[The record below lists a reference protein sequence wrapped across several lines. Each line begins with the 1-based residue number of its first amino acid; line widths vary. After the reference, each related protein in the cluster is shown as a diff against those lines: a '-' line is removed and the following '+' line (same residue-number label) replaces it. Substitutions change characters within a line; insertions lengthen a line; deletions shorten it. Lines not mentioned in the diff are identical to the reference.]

1 MKRILGLDLGPNSIG
16 WALAIRRND
25 SDGSEVIEHIEA
37 GGSRIIPMDA
47 AIQGDFEN
55 GNSVSQTAERT
66 GYRGIRRLRERCL
79 LRRERLNR
87 VLDVMG
93 FLPDHY
99 AAELT
104 RYGKFKE
111 PDGCKLAWRKKGDGK
126 YEFLFKD
133 SYAGMLDDFRQYQGQ
148 WLGDGGLVPYDW
160 TIYYLRKKALT
171 HAITK
176 QELAWI
182 LLNFNQKRGYYQL
195 RGEDTDGDKSKQEE
209 FYALKVVDVVDT
221 GERKGKDT
229 WYDIILENGM
239 VYHRPAPTPPDWI
252 GKVKEFIVTTQLDNE
267 GKPKTDKDG
276 TVKRSFRMPKEDD
289 WGLVK
294 KRTEA
299 DIDRSGKTVG
309 EYIYEALL
317 VDPKQKIKGKLV
329 RTVERKY
336 YREELRRILD
346 AQINFIP
353 ELRDDSLY
361 EACLNELYGTNDA
374 YRHSIEGRGFTYLF
388 VDNIIFYQ
396 RPLKSKKSLIDD
408 CPYESHTYVDK
419 ETGEQKTAP
428 VKCIAK
434 SNPLYQEFRLWQ
446 FVANL
451 RIYQRQKEIDGILRV
466 DVDVTDEFIATVD
479 DQVKLF
485 DWLSDCQ
492 NINQEALLVK
502 YFKIKKPRGR
512 DVPLPYRWNYVEDKT
527 YPCNETRGKMLECLE
542 KAGVDKGVLTKDV
555 EKSLWHIF
563 YSVEDKQEL
572 NRALITFAGKHD
584 FGDRFVEVFSKFP
597 PFKKEY
603 GAYSEKAIKRLLPL
617 MRVGRHWSEG
627 DIDKNTR
634 GRIEN
639 MINGEYDETIK
650 DRVREKAINLTDITQ
665 FSGLPLWL
673 ACYVVYD
680 RHSEAKDITKWT
692 SPDDVDAYLRHF
704 KQHSLRNPIVEQV
717 VTETLRTVR
726 DIWRRYGTIDEIH
739 IEMGREMKQT
749 ADQRKKATQRITDNE
764 NANIRAK
771 VLLTEFINPEFGI
784 DNVRPYS
791 PNQQELLRI
800 YEDGVLGSVGE
811 IEDDISAIMKKLSE
825 TDVKKRPTHNEV
837 MRYKL
842 WLDQKYLSPYTGRF
856 IPLARL
862 FTADY
867 QIEHIIP
874 QSRYFD
880 DSFSNKVIC
889 ESAVNALKDRM
900 LGMEFIKEK
909 HGQVVELGNGTTATV
924 LSVEEYERLVANNY
938 KNNQPKMRKL
948 LMDDI
953 PDNFIERQLNDS
965 RYISKLVKTLM
976 SNIVREEGEEQ
987 DISKNVIV
995 TNGAITDRLKKDWG
1009 VKDVWNRIILPRFK
1023 RLNELTG
1030 TGKFTT
1036 TSASG
1041 HEIPDMPLDMQKGFN
1056 KKRIDHRHHAMDA
1069 MVIAC
1074 TTREHVNLLNNEAAM
1089 SKNNA
1094 NRYQLS
1100 RKLRRYEQTE
1110 VVRNG
1115 ERKTI
1120 SVAREFI
1127 KPWPAFTT
1135 DVETVLRDIVVSFK
1149 QNLRIINKT
1158 TNRYQHFDNG
1168 KKSMLHQVK
1177 GDSWAV
1183 RKPLH
1188 KETVFGEVSLR
1199 FVREV
1204 ALKEALKC
1212 PKAIVDKDLKRK
1224 IAAMLEL
1231 GYDDKGIKQYFESNK
1246 DIWHDF
1252 NPTKIKIYYF
1262 SKDILDKDG
1271 NVKDR
1276 YFATRKSLDTS
1287 FTRKRIESVTDTGI
1301 QKILLR
1307 HLESYDNNAE
1317 QAFSPDGIEAM
1328 NRNITSLNS
1337 GKFHQPIYKVRV
1349 YEKAEKYPVGKQGSK
1364 AVKFVEAAKGTN
1376 LFFAVYE
1383 TEEFDKV
1390 TGDARKKRSYATIPL
1405 YEAVKRAKAGLPV
1418 APANADGNEPAFVL
1432 SPNDLVYL
1440 PTKEDIERGTISM
1453 PLDKGRIYKMVDASG
1468 IKINFVPQSSA
1479 NIIYSLPKEDALKFC
1494 NGILIQNEYGL
1505 GSPKSKNERA
1515 ITGEMIKETC
1525 IPIKV
1530 DRIGNIIEI
1539 NGKKP

>member
-16 WALAIRRND
+16 WALAIRRSNG
-25 SDGSEVIEHIEA
+25 DGPEAVERIEA
-37 GGSRIIPMDA
+37 DGSRIIPMDA
-47 AIQGDFEN
+47 AVQGDFES

-66 GYRGIRRLRERCL
+66 GYRGIRRLRERCM

-93 FLPDHY
+93 FLPEHY
-99 AAELT
+99 AAGLT
-104 RYGKFKE
+104 RYGKFSE
-111 PDGCKLAWRKKGDGK
+111 ADGCKLAWRRNDEGK
-126 YEFLFKD
+126 YEFVFRQ
-133 SYAGMLDDFRQYQGQ
+133 SYAGMLDDFRQYQGR

-171 HAITK
+171 QAITK

-182 LLNFNQKRGYYQL
+182 LLNFNRKRGYYQL
-195 RGEDTDGDKSKQEE
+195 RGDDTDGDKSKLEE

-229 WYDIILENGM
+229 WYDIVLENGM

-252 GKVKEFIVTTQLDNE
+252 GKVKEFIVTTQLDND

-276 TVKRSFRMPKEDD
+276 SVKRSFRMPKEGD
-289 WGLVK
+289 WTLVK

-317 VDPKQKIKGKLV
+317 ADPKQKVRGKLV

-336 YREELRRILD
+336 YRKELRRILD
-346 AQINFIP
+346 AQVNFIP
-353 ELRDDSLY
+353 ELRDGALY

-408 CPYESHTYVDK
+408 CPYESHAYVDK
-419 ETGEQKTAP
+419 VTGEQKTIP
-428 VKCIAK
+428 VKCVAK

-479 DQVKLF
+479 DRVKLF
-485 DWLSDCQ
+485 YWLNDRQ
-492 NINQEALLVK
+492 DINQEALLVQ
-502 YFKIKKPRGR
+502 YFKIKKPRGK
-512 DVPLPYRWNYVEDKT
+512 DVALPYRWNYVEDKT
-527 YPCNETRGKMLECLE
+527 YPCNETRGKMLEYLE
-542 KAGVDKGVLTKDV
+542 KAGVDKGVLTEYV
-555 EKSLWHIF
+555 EKSLWHVL

-572 NRALITFAGKHD
+572 NRALKTFAEKHSLD
-584 FGDRFVEVFSKFP
+584 DKFVEVFSKFP

-603 GAYSEKAIKRLLPL
+603 GAYSEKAIKKLLSL
-617 MRVGRHWSEG
+617 MRMGNRWSEG
-627 DIDKNTR
+627 GIDENTR
-634 GRIEN
+634 GRIDKI
-639 MINGEYDETIK
+639 INGEYDETIK
-650 DRVREKAINLTDITQ
+650 NRVREKAINLTDITK

-680 RHSEAKDITKWT
+680 RHSEAKDVTRWT
-692 SPDDVDAYLRHF
+692 SPDDIDTYLRHF

-726 DIWRRYGTIDEIH
+726 DIWRQYGSFDEIH
-739 IEMGREMKQT
+739 IEMGRDMKQT
-749 ADQRKKATQRITDNE
+749 AEQRKKATQRITDNE

-771 VLLTEFINPEFGI
+771 VLLTEFMNPDFGI

-791 PNQQELLRI
+791 PGQQELLRI

-842 WLDQKYLSPYTGRF
+842 WLDQKYQSPYTGRF

-862 FTADY
+862 FTTDY

-953 PDNFIERQLNDS
+953 PDTFIERQLNDS

-987 DISKNVIV
+987 DISKNVIT

-1023 RLNELTG
+1023 RLNALTG

-1069 MVIAC
+1069 IVIAC

-1110 VVRNG
+1110 VIRNG

-1120 SVAREFI
+1120 SVAKEFM
-1127 KPWPAFTT
+1127 KPWPTFTA
-1135 DVETVLRDIVVSFK
+1135 DVETALRGIVVSFK

-1158 TNRYQHFDNG
+1158 TNRYQHYENG
-1168 KKSMLHQVK
+1168 KKTMVQQVK

-1188 KETVFGEVSLR
+1188 KETVFGEVNLR
-1199 FVREV
+1199 FVHEV

-1212 PKAIVDKDLKRK
+1212 PKAIVEKDLKRK
-1224 IAAMLEL
+1224 ITAMFEL
-1231 GYDDKGIKQYFESNK
+1231 GYDEKKINRYFELNK
-1246 DIWHDF
+1246 DVWHDF
-1252 NPTKIKIYYF
+1252 NPKKIKVYYY
-1262 SKDILDKDG
+1262 SRDILDKNG

-1276 YFATRKSLDTS
+1276 YFATRKDIVEELSIKDAE
-1287 FTRKRIESVTDTGI
+1287 KAKAKIEKITDTGV

-1307 HLESYDNNAE
+1307 HLDAYGGNAE
-1317 QAFSPDGIEAM
+1317 TAFSPEGVKAM
-1328 NRNITSLNS
+1328 NRNIASLNN
-1337 GKFHQPIYKVRV
+1337 GKFHQPIYKVRM
-1349 YEKAEKYPVGKQGSK
+1349 YEKADKYPVGKRGSK
-1364 AVKFVEAAKGTN
+1364 ATKFVEAAKGTN

-1383 TEEFDKV
+1383 TEESDKS
-1390 TGDARKKRSYATIPL
+1390 TGDIKKKRSYATIPL
-1405 YEAVKRAKAGLPV
+1405 YEAVRRAKAGLSV
-1418 APANADGNEPAFVL
+1418 APPNADGNEPAFVL

-1440 PTKEDIERGTISM
+1440 PTKEDIERGTIST
-1453 PLDKGRIYKMVDASG
+1453 PLDKGRIYKMVSSSGFQCFFIKYEVASC
-1468 IKINFVPQSSA
+1468 IVDKYEF
-1479 NIIYSLPKEDALKFC
+1479 
-1494 NGILIQNEYGL
+1494 
-1505 GSPKSKNERA
+1505 SPLNKMERA

-1525 IPIKV
+1525 VPIKV